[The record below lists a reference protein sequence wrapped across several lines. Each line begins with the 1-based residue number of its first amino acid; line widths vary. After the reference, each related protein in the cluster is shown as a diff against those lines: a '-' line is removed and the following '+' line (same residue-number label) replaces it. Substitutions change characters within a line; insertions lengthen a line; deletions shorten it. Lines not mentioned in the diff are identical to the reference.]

1 MSGQQQHMG
10 SRRLRV
16 KQTRELIT
24 RNGNSFETLGPLTIN
39 TSEFFKAT
47 GCLLLA
53 INSLHTDLICSPE
66 YKERS
71 YKEPSQ
77 RVWVWG
83 KEMVDGGDI
92 KIVHSTRWLPPFPSY
107 GNLVIPRGGALVCI
121 WKGGTHCWKQCP
133 PPRPSTPPCWPSYS
147 VDSTLTPT
155 PPSLG
160 ESMFNKQ
167 QDLRLQSSLSG
178 YSRGNAASLWRPL
191 KVRSLSK
198 RSSNQQLLGNGINTS
213 LPLPSKRKN

>member
-1 MSGQQQHMG
+1 MHFYSELCYLHFSKRIPGIGLMSGQQQHMG

-77 RVWVWG
+77 RV
-83 KEMVDGGDI
+83 
-92 KIVHSTRWLPPFPSY
+92 
-107 GNLVIPRGGALVCI
+107 
-121 WKGGTHCWKQCP
+121 
-133 PPRPSTPPCWPSYS
+133 
-147 VDSTLTPT
+147 
-155 PPSLG
+155 
-160 ESMFNKQ
+160 
-167 QDLRLQSSLSG
+167 
-178 YSRGNAASLWRPL
+178 
-191 KVRSLSK
+191 
-198 RSSNQQLLGNGINTS
+198 
-213 LPLPSKRKN
+213 